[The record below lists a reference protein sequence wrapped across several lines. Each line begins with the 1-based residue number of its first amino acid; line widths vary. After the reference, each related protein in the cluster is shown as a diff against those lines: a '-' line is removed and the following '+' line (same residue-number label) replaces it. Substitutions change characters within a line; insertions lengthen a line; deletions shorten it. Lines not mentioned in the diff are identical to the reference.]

1 MWGTHEGCAQTLPD
15 CSSLFTHHGAVCIW
29 LCGAD
34 AALWWVG
41 DPARWRIR
49 RAKCEIKQQMKAC
62 SLQRQ
67 NPVAVRAGKYVWFSD
82 PGCNHT
88 HYWVPFQS
96 MFQLWASCL
105 FKSKRKRSHFDHFR
119 SFGWMS
125 RVFWCFW
132 RLKSQLMSDLR
143 RWRWRERFFPHHQTT
158 YVNDIWKLY
167 PVICSQRAFSFPFF
181 WQLVIIEQNRFE
193 RHLHLRV
200 AALGRLGWRGCFPPC
215 QPGNG
220 TQICWNTFRMNEKN
234 QKSRQGTQ
242 DHCSCL
248 GSECATLMDMQ
259 ECDNV
264 SGPLLFSSFTQQAP
278 QHISLV
284 PIQCLG
290 HLDSASLT

>member
-1 MWGTHEGCAQTLPD
+1 MWRTHEGCAQTLSD

-67 NPVAVRAGKYVWFSD
+67 NPAAVRAGKYVWFSD

-158 YVNDIWKLY
+158 YVNHIWKLY
-167 PVICSQRAFSFPFF
+167 PVICPQRAFSFPFF
-181 WQLVIIEQNRFE
+181 LTACNYRAEPIREAF
-193 RHLHLRV
+193 
-200 AALGRLGWRGCFPPC
+200 ALKSGCC
-215 QPGNG
+215 
-220 TQICWNTFRMNEKN
+220 
-234 QKSRQGTQ
+234 
-242 DHCSCL
+242 
-248 GSECATLMDMQ
+248 
-259 ECDNV
+259 
-264 SGPLLFSSFTQQAP
+264 
-278 QHISLV
+278 V
-284 PIQCLG
+284 PIRLTCMFP
-290 HLDSASLT
+290 SLPAWKRNTDLLKHFQNEWKKPKI